1 MFHADAIRSVQG
13 DLKQE
18 IGLLK
23 KDVEETRAA
32 QKRQI
37 DGLRNNVKNEL
48 RDQITK
54 TMKWVSLLHDW
65 YIKSLMPLRL
75 AGPKS
80 RRVSGSPSKL
90 KSRSRLLSGA
100 RPKTRRSSLKTSK
113 AWPRRMTL
121 SVVKPRSSSIIRKIL
136 TGHFRR

>member
-54 TMKWVSLLHDW
+54 TMKWVSLLHD
-65 YIKSLMPLRL
+65 
-75 AGPKS
+75 
-80 RRVSGSPSKL
+80 
-90 KSRSRLLSGA
+90 
-100 RPKTRRSSLKTSK
+100 
-113 AWPRRMTL
+113 
-121 SVVKPRSSSIIRKIL
+121 
-136 TGHFRR
+136 

>member
-54 TMKWVSLLHDW
+54 TMKWGSLPHDW
-65 YIKSLMPLRL
+65 HITLLMPLRL
-75 AGPKS
+75 VGSKS
-80 RRVSGSPSKL
+80 RRVSGNLSRL

-100 RPKTRRSSLKTSK
+100 RPKTPRSSLKTSK

-121 SVVKPRSSSIIRKIL
+121 SVVKPRSSWTTRKL
-136 TGHFRR
+136 FAGHLSR